1 MSLLSFS
8 CCPIRLSLYGGVPVQ
23 LSAYLVDTEVDNN
36 TPLHDG
42 TDSDSGISDT
52 DHSPPSPS
60 QPDKEEDD
68 GEDADLLGVFQEDF
82 GFHSLL
88 TPPPE
93 VDEEGTESWQG
104 MGSLTNDGL
113 YNPEEAAEVTTARAA
128 AAAADLFSDAE
139 SVLFEDEDGLVF
151 GPEIPAELVEAGI
164 PEIEDHGAIQAIRR
178 IASQIS

>member
-1 MSLLSFS
+1 
-8 CCPIRLSLYGGVPVQ
+8 
-23 LSAYLVDTEVDNN
+23 
-36 TPLHDG
+36 
-42 TDSDSGISDT
+42 
-52 DHSPPSPS
+52 
-60 QPDKEEDD
+60 
-68 GEDADLLGVFQEDF
+68 
-82 GFHSLL
+82 
-88 TPPPE
+88 
-93 VDEEGTESWQG
+93 
-104 MGSLTNDGL
+104 MGSLTNGGL